1 MATTL
6 QNDQEPNVDEK
17 FLAIL
22 IGSLAEP
29 LVKHFALI
37 KDMEQNALWL

>member
-1 MATTL
+1 MTL
-6 QNDQEPNVDEK
+6 QNDPEPNVDEK

-22 IGSLAEP
+22 IGSLAGS

-37 KDMEQNALWL
+37 KDMEEQNPLWL

>member
-1 MATTL
+1 MTP
-6 QNDQEPNVDEK
+6 QNDQEPNVDGK

-29 LVKHFALI
+29 LLVKHFALI